1 MTKYE
6 FLGKLRERL
15 SVLPAED
22 REKTLT
28 YYGEMLDDC
37 MEDGMREEDAVA
49 SMGSVEEVAEQIL
62 SDVPLSHLVKE
73 RIRPKRKPGAFE
85 IVLIVLGC
93 PVWLSLLVAAAAVV
107 LSLLIAF
114 FAVLLSVI
122 VSMWAIGA
130 SFVGAFVGS
139 LACGVLMLVQGFVGQ
154 GLCFIGAGLLLV
166 GLSILMYHASLYTT
180 VGCGKFVKKM
190 FFSSKHCLTKGGGND
205 A

>member
-6 FLGKLRERL
+6 FLGKLQEQL
-15 SVLPAED
+15 SALPTQD

-28 YYGEMLDDC
+28 YYSEMLDDC

-49 SMGSVEEVAEQIL
+49 SMGSVEEVAAQIL

-85 IVLIVLGC
+85 IVLIVLGS
-93 PVWLSLLVAAAAVV
+93 PVWLSLLVAAAAVA

-114 FAVLLSVI
+114 FAVMISVI
-122 VSMWAIGA
+122 ASMWAVGA
-130 SFVGAFVGS
+130 SFVGTFLGS
-139 LACGVLMLVQGFVGQ
+139 LAYGVLMLVQGLVPQ

-166 GLSILMYHASLYTT
+166 GLSILMYHASLYAT
-180 VGCGKFVKKM
+180 VGCAKLVKNLFFYGKDKLRKV
-190 FFSSKHCLTKGGGND
+190 GRQN